1 MLALRRSAVLRL
13 GRTAVSSRN
22 MCAPAVPLVD
32 QIKADLESMK
42 AQLETKATAGYT
54 PEAYSSAAKAGTVD
68 ASLLSQTVDFSDEA
82 RKTVMKMNMETNK
95 MNMEI
100 AQSVDGPDFSVWEG
114 KLSPEIVS
122 QVKAVFEAELAA
134 AQGELE
140 ASTEV
145 EDLKKEVGAAFEG
158 SGGLFELAS
167 KEEKA
172 AEAGLLQCIAD
183 MEKLEVDAQGV
194 ASVTIAEILERE
206 PELRA
211 QVEEEIKNNVWAP

>member
-13 GRTAVSSRN
+13 GRAAMSSRN

-32 QIKADLESMK
+32 QIKADLETMK
-42 AQLETKATAGYT
+42 SQLDAKVTPGYT
-54 PEAYSSAAKAGTVD
+54 PEAYSAAVQAGTVD
-68 ASLLSQTVDFSDEA
+68 ASLLSATMDFSDDA
-82 RKTVMKMNMETNK
+82 RKTVMKLNMETNK
-95 MNMEI
+95 MNQEI
-100 AQSVDGPDFSVWEG
+100 AKAVDGPDFASWEG
-114 KLSPEIVS
+114 KLSSEVVA
-122 QVKAVFEAELAA
+122 QVKGVFETELAA

-140 ASTEV
+140 SSTEV
-145 EDLKKEVGAAFEG
+145 DDLKKEISAAFEG

-183 MEKLEVDAQGV
+183 MEKLELDAQGV

-211 QVEEEIKNNVWAP
+211 QVEDEIKNNVWAP

>member
-13 GRTAVSSRN
+13 GRAAVSSRN

-42 AQLETKATAGYT
+42 TQVENKVSKGYT
-54 PEAYSSAAKAGTVD
+54 PEAYSAAAQAGTVD
-68 ASLLSQTVDFSDEA
+68 ASLLSATIDFSDEA
-82 RKTVMKMNMETNK
+82 RKTVMKLNMETNK
-95 MNMEI
+95 MNQEI
-100 AQSVDGPDFSVWEG
+100 ATAADGPDFDSWAG
-114 KLSPEIVS
+114 KISPEVVS

-134 AQGELE
+134 AQGDLQS
-140 ASTEV
+140 STEV
-145 EDLKKEVGAAFEG
+145 DDLKKEVTAAFEG

-183 MEKLEVDAQGV
+183 MEKLELDAQGV

-211 QVEEEIKNNVWAP
+211 QVEDEIKNNVWAP